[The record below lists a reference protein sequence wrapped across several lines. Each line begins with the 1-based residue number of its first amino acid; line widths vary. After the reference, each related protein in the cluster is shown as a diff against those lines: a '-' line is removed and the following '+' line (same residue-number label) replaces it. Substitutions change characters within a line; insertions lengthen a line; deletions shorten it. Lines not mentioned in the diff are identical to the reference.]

1 MLILLLL
8 LLMLI
13 LNINVKSF
21 ECKTKLLGKIVF
33 QRASNQANRTLKNG
47 TGAVP
52 LKYISNV
59 WGSLEMPSINCKIE
73 LKF

>member
-1 MLILLLL
+1 
-8 LLMLI
+8 MLI

-33 QRASNQANRTLKNG
+33 QPASNQANRTLKNG

-59 WGSLEMPSINCKIE
+59 
-73 LKF
+73 